1 MSELKFAFRRPLFPI
16 ICQVG
21 PELVAGASLQQF
33 ERRLKKVDLSADDTF
48 SIVDGRGEGWAL
60 YRDLGAISP
69 LTLDRTWTKARV
81 VEMFNKSAN
90 ARRAGLQYPPRS
102 LSNRRLDAVIR
113 DVATLIDQAQAAV
126 PRAARKGTGG

>member
-21 PELVAGASLQQF
+21 AELVSGATLQQF
-33 ERRLKKVDLSADDTF
+33 ERRLKKVGLSADDTF

-60 YRDLGAISP
+60 HRDFSAISP

-81 VEMFNKSAN
+81 VEMFNNSAN

-102 LSNRRLDAVIR
+102 LANRRLDAVIR
-113 DVATLIDQAQAAV
+113 DVAALLDQAERNV
-126 PRAARKGTGG
+126 VREERKQTGA